1 MPHGVAVAVLC
12 IACGGVAAQWVAWR
26 LKLPAIVLLFA
37 VGLVLGPGLQILQP
51 AVQFGTALRPIV
63 GLAVAIVVFEG
74 GLALDFGELR
84 AASEGVLRLTA
95 IALPISFA
103 LGTLV
108 AHLIGGMPWSAALL
122 FGAITTVTG
131 PTVILPLIR
140 NNRLERRA
148 ASFLKW
154 EAIVNDPVGALL
166 AALMLAFM
174 LAGKGLAPGGLA
186 VELLA
191 GLAVSLALGIG
202 AALLVRWLITRDRVP
217 ESLKAP
223 IILALTLGVYVVTNL
238 VMDEAGLAAATI
250 FGIALANMHV
260 PGVTELARFKE
271 ALVVLI
277 VSALFVTLTA
287 GLERSLFTQLSSAVI
302 LLTLAMIFVV
312 RPVAIAL
319 ATMRSGLTWQERVLV
334 GWIAPRGI
342 VAAAVAGVASAKLA
356 SAGDAG
362 GALIMPAVFALIA
375 ATMILHGFSLAPL
388 ARRLGLT
395 LGDRP
400 SLAIVGATAWSTELA
415 ATLQNAGT
423 PVLLIDSY
431 PGALDA
437 ARARR
442 IPVLQAEMLS
452 AHAEEKLADRRVDY
466 LLAATVND
474 VYNSLICA
482 KLAPELGRGRVFQ
495 LTPTGG
501 DTELWLS
508 LDREWRGQALGEPP
522 LDFALAKRRVRE
534 GWRFVLHERTDDEP
548 ADDIGTQNVAQ
559 DAIDPNERPSDE
571 PSKVPSKGPSDG
583 DVQILCLRKNGDLTF
598 ATPEGTELA
607 VNIGDQLLVLAQ
619 PAPKRGDRTREVE
632 ETTA

>member
-37 VGLVLGPGLQILQP
+37 VGLALGPGLQILQP
-51 AVQFGTALRPIV
+51 SVQFGPALRPVV

-95 IALPISFA
+95 VALPISFM
-103 LGTLV
+103 LGTLAAGLV
-108 AHLIGGMPWSAALL
+108 GGMPWSAALL

-166 AALMLAFM
+166 AALMLALM
-174 LAGKGLAPGGLA
+174 LAGKGHGPGRLALD
-186 VELLA
+186 VLA
-191 GLAVSLALGIG
+191 GLAVSLALGAG
-202 AALLVRWLITRDRVP
+202 AALLVRWLVARDQVP

-223 IILALTLGVYVVTNL
+223 IILALALGVYVLANL

-250 FGIALANMHV
+250 FGIALANLHI

-287 GLERSLFTQLSSAVI
+287 GLDRSLFTQLSPSIV
-302 LLTLAMIFVV
+302 LLTLAMIFLV
-312 RPVAIAL
+312 RPMAIAL
-319 ATMRSGLTWQERVLV
+319 ATMRSGLSWQERVLV

-342 VAAAVAGVASAKLA
+342 GAAAVAGVASAKLTT
-356 SAGDAG
+356 AGDAG
-362 GALIMPAVFALIA
+362 GALILPAVFALIA

-400 SLAIVGATAWSTELA
+400 SLAIVGATAWTTELA
-415 ATLQNAGT
+415 ATLQDAGT

-442 IPVLQAEMLS
+442 IPTLQAEMLS
-452 AHAEEKLADRRVDY
+452 AHAEEELADRRVDY
-466 LLAATVND
+466 LLAATTND

-482 KLAPELGRGRVFQ
+482 KLAPDLGRGRVFQ
-495 LTPTGG
+495 TMPSG
-501 DTELWLS
+501 DDPELWQS
-508 LDREWRGQALGEPP
+508 LGREWRGQALGSPP
-522 LDFALAKRRVRE
+522 LDFVLARKRVRE
-534 GWRFVLHERTDDEP
+534 GWRFVLRERLEDPAGGASDDETALAAP
-548 ADDIGTQNVAQ
+548 SGPLREGDIH
-559 DAIDPNERPSDE
+559 I
-571 PSKVPSKGPSDG
+571 
-583 DVQILCLRKNGDLTF
+583 ICLRKNGDLAF
-598 ATPEGTELA
+598 ATPEGAELTLS
-607 VNIGDQLLVLAQ
+607 VGDQLLVLTE
-619 PAPKRGDRTREVE
+619 PEPKAEDRAREVE
-632 ETTA
+632 ETAV